1 MDIKTLLP
9 RLAAGTATKE
19 EILSFNDWLDQL
31 PEDEFMR
38 VMEELE
44 TAVAAVTDFEP
55 YNEEWLQRITEKLGP
70 LKEKGRMW
78 SLYSS
83 RWAVAAALLLVFG
96 GLVFL
101 WSKTHMS
108 PAVTVVPTVVD
119 IAPGRPGAV
128 LTLEDG
134 RTITLDTVRDSVIAM
149 QQGARVVMDKGQLVY
164 RKENKPTASLLSFN
178 TVRTPMGRQFH
189 MLLPDN
195 TGVWLNAASSIKY
208 PITFSGNERRV
219 EVSGEVYFEVTR
231 NEKMPFR
238 VIAGDKTAVEV
249 LGTAFNVKAYPDERG
264 TETTLLGGSVRVN
277 AGKSRFVLK
286 AGEQAR
292 AEPGAAAGDEPVLR
306 KLENVDTSQVMAWKN
321 GVFNFHLAG
330 LEEVMR
336 QLSRW
341 YDIKVEYEAP
351 VPNKR
356 FDGEMGRD
364 VNLSEVLV
372 FLKGSGVNFRVEDN
386 GKKIVIIR

>member
-1 MDIKTLLP
+1 
-9 RLAAGTATKE
+9 
-19 EILSFNDWLDQL
+19 
-31 PEDEFMR
+31 
-38 VMEELE
+38 
-44 TAVAAVTDFEP
+44 
-55 YNEEWLQRITEKLGP
+55 
-70 LKEKGRMW
+70 
-78 SLYSS
+78 
-83 RWAVAAALLLVFG
+83 
-96 GLVFL
+96 
-101 WSKTHMS
+101 
-108 PAVTVVPTVVD
+108 
-119 IAPGRPGAV
+119 
-128 LTLEDG
+128 
-134 RTITLDTVRDSVIAM
+134 
-149 QQGARVVMDKGQLVY
+149 
-164 RKENKPTASLLSFN
+164 
-178 TVRTPMGRQFH
+178 
-189 MLLPDN
+189 
-195 TGVWLNAASSIKY
+195 
-208 PITFSGNERRV
+208 
-219 EVSGEVYFEVTR
+219 
-231 NEKMPFR
+231 
-238 VIAGDKTAVEV
+238 
-249 LGTAFNVKAYPDERG
+249 PDERG